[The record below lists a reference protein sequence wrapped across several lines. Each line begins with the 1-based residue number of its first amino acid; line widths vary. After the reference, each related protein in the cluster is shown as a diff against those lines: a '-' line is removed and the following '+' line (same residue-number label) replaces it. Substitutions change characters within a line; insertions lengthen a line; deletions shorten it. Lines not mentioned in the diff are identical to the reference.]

1 MMITEFMWH
10 RWLLSLSRN
19 EWNKCGFLLYYTRGR
34 NIYSPSIALP
44 FVTLILL
51 SLFVSWAK
59 GDSILLYYIDD
70 DKRFFTCC
78 CFFYS
83 THCALLRHSALAV
96 WVCVYYLDSFITF
109 ACVDIKI
116 SLAFIARVD
125 IKLCVISFKVD
136 GDDAI
141 LLTALCTELNLRSS

>member
-1 MMITEFMWH
+1 MNGISAAFYYIIYTSKKYIF
-10 RWLLSLSRN
+10 SL
-19 EWNKCGFLLYYTRGR
+19 Y
-34 NIYSPSIALP
+34 IALP

-51 SLFVSWAK
+51 SRFVSWAK

-96 WVCVYYLDSFITF
+96 WLCVYYLDSFITF

-116 SLAFIARVD
+116 SLAFIAQVD